1 MIELEIDGKKVE
13 VAAGS
18 MVMDAATK
26 LGLYVPHFCYHKKL
40 SIAANCRMCL
50 VEVEKAPKP
59 LPACATPVASGMRVF
74 TASDKARQAQK
85 GVMEFL
91 LINHP
96 LDCPICDQ
104 GGECQLQDLA
114 VGYGPSASRY
124 TEGKRVVFHK
134 SMGPLISAQE
144 MSRCIHC
151 TRCVRFGQEI
161 AGVMEIGMA
170 GRGEHSEIMSF
181 VGNAVESEL
190 SGNMIDV
197 CPVGALTSK
206 PFRYQARTWE
216 LARRRSV
223 SPHDSLGTN
232 LIVQS
237 KGTQILRVVPYENEA
252 VNECWITDRDRFSYE
267 GLASED
273 RLTTP
278 MKREAD
284 GSWVKLEWTQ
294 ALSEAARILRTA
306 SGRGSNRVRGFG
318 SPIST
323 LEELGLLARLV
334 RGLQSDA
341 VDCRPLLTDPAFD
354 SRVTGLPLLGMPLE
368 AVSSLERVF
377 VVGAR
382 LRSELPLLA
391 QRLRQAARRGAQVH
405 TFGAHAE
412 ALLMP
417 VRRQIVAAPSRW
429 VAEIEALLQAA
440 SSPAGGEQRL
450 SIDHAD
456 VLKSLRESPDGPG
469 QAAIIAGGA
478 VLSHPQASVLISM
491 LQALAESLGV
501 RFGVIAQGANA
512 VGGALVGAT
521 PTLGGPN
528 AANLFNE
535 THAAY
540 LLLQLEPALDLA
552 AAPAAVAIL
561 QQARDI
567 SGVISLTAYR
577 SAAESVSSLM
587 LPVSPFAET
596 SGTFVNL
603 EGRVQSFQACVPPLG
618 QSRPGW
624 KVLRVLG
631 NLLDLN
637 GFDQDS
643 SEDVLRELL
652 PSARSGEV
660 LADLQPLRAPIT
672 AALDPAPSSSGG
684 FERLGEPSIYKS
696 DPIVRRAASL
706 SESRVSAQPRVA
718 IHPDDLASLGASA
731 DMLLNLE
738 VDGRSAQLLPVVD
751 PSLARGVVLIPMGH
765 PETANINGV
774 GGRVQISIARH
785 LAAVEA

>member
-1 MIELEIDGKKVE
+1 
-13 VAAGS
+13 
-18 MVMDAATK
+18 
-26 LGLYVPHFCYHKKL
+26 
-40 SIAANCRMCL
+40 
-50 VEVEKAPKP
+50 
-59 LPACATPVASGMRVF
+59 
-74 TASDKARQAQK
+74 
-85 GVMEFL
+85 
-91 LINHP
+91 
-96 LDCPICDQ
+96 
-104 GGECQLQDLA
+104 
-114 VGYGPSASRY
+114 
-124 TEGKRVVFHK
+124 
-134 SMGPLISAQE
+134 
-144 MSRCIHC
+144 
-151 TRCVRFGQEI
+151 
-161 AGVMEIGMA
+161 
-170 GRGEHSEIMSF
+170 
-181 VGNAVESEL
+181 
-190 SGNMIDV
+190 
-197 CPVGALTSK
+197 
-206 PFRYQARTWE
+206 
-216 LARRRSV
+216 
-223 SPHDSLGTN
+223 
-232 LIVQS
+232 
-237 KGTQILRVVPYENEA
+237 
-252 VNECWITDRDRFSYE
+252 
-267 GLASED
+267 
-273 RLTTP
+273 
-278 MKREAD
+278 
-284 GSWVKLEWTQ
+284 
-294 ALSEAARILRTA
+294 
-306 SGRGSNRVRGFG
+306 
-318 SPIST
+318 
-323 LEELGLLARLV
+323 
-334 RGLQSDA
+334 
-341 VDCRPLLTDPAFD
+341 
-354 SRVTGLPLLGMPLE
+354 
-368 AVSSLERVF
+368 
-377 VVGAR
+377 
-382 LRSELPLLA
+382 
-391 QRLRQAARRGAQVH
+391 
-405 TFGAHAE
+405 

-429 VAEIEALLQAA
+429 VTEIEALLEAA
-440 SSPAGGEQRL
+440 SSPAGGAQRL
-450 SIDHAD
+450 SVDHAD
-456 VLKSLRESPDGPG
+456 VLKSLREAPNGPG

-478 VLSHPQASVLISM
+478 ALSHPQASVLISM
-491 LQALAESLGV
+491 LQALAASLGV

-643 SEDVLRELL
+643 SEDVLKELL

-660 LADLQPLRAPIT
+660 LSDLQPLCAPI
-672 AALDPAPSSSGG
+672 AAGLDPAPSSSGG

-706 SESRVSAQPRVA
+706 SESRISAQPRVA
-718 IHPDDLASLGASA
+718 IHPEDLASLGASA